1 MTENKPDFGVLLI
14 NLGTPDAPTANAVKT
29 YLREFLSDPRVVDLN
44 PLIWKPILN
53 LVILNIRPKKVAELY
68 KKVWFEDGSPLLV
81 LGKRLAQKVGANFGD
96 ENLNIPLVNAMTYGN
111 PSIADGLDD
120 LRKQGVDK
128 VVILPMYPQ
137 FSGTT
142 TAAVYDAV
150 FKALSK
156 SSDWPSLHFIR
167 DYANHPLYIKAL
179 ANSVRNQWE
188 AQGEQR
194 HLLFS
199 YHGIPKRYVS
209 NGDPYEKHCN
219 ETSKLVAEELGLNE
233 SQWTHSYQ
241 SRFGREEWLK
251 PYADETLKTLAQNG
265 IKSLNV
271 ISPAFA
277 VDCLETLEE
286 ICFELK
292 EVFEE
297 AGGEKYDYIPA
308 LNDND
313 DHVALYRSLIL
324 ENSSQWC
331 PDK

>member
-44 PLIWKPILN
+44 PLLWKPILN

-251 PYADETLKTLAQNG
+251 PYADETLKKLAQNG
-265 IKSLNV
+265 TKSLNV

-331 PDK
+331 SDK

>member
-1 MTENKPDFGVLLI
+1 MTENKTDFGVLLI

-81 LGKRLAQKVGANFGD
+81 LGKRLVQKVGANFGD

-150 FKALSK
+150 FKTLSK

-251 PYADETLKTLAQNG
+251 PYADETLKKLAQNG
-265 IKSLNV
+265 TKSLNV

-331 PDK
+331 SDK

>member
-53 LVILNIRPKKVAELY
+53 LVILNIRPRKVAELY
-68 KKVWFEDGSPLLV
+68 KKVWFDDGSPLLV
-81 LGKRLAQKVGANFGD
+81 LGKRLAHKVEGD
-96 ENLNIPLVNAMTYGN
+96 FNVDGLNIPIVNAMTYGN
-111 PSIADGLDD
+111 PSITDGLAE

-128 VVILPMYPQ
+128 VLVLPMYPQ

-251 PYADETLKTLAQNG
+251 PYADETLEKLARNG

-313 DHVALYRSLIL
+313 DHVALYRTLIL

-331 PDK
+331 SDK

>member
-150 FKALSK
+150 FKTLSK

-251 PYADETLKTLAQNG
+251 PYADETLKKLAQNG
-265 IKSLNV
+265 TKSLNV

-331 PDK
+331 SDK

>member
-251 PYADETLKTLAQNG
+251 PYADETLKKLAQNG

-297 AGGEKYDYIPA
+297 AGGEKYDYITA

-331 PDK
+331 SDK

>member
-44 PLIWKPILN
+44 PLLWKPILN

-251 PYADETLKTLAQNG
+251 PYADEMLKKLAQNG
-265 IKSLNV
+265 TKSLNV

-331 PDK
+331 SDK

>member
-1 MTENKPDFGVLLI
+1 MTENKPDFGVLLV
-14 NLGTPDAPTANAVKT
+14 NLGTPDAPTAKAVKK
-29 YLREFLSDPRVVDLN
+29 YLREFLSDPRVVDLT

-68 KKVWFEDGSPLLV
+68 EKVWFDDGSPLLV
-81 LGKRLAQKVGANFGD
+81 LGKRLAQKLVANFD
-96 ENLNIPLVNAMTYGN
+96 EAGQNIPIVNAMTYGN
-111 PSIADGLDD
+111 PSITDGIAD
-120 LRKQGVDK
+120 LRKQGVENI
-128 VVILPMYPQ
+128 VILPMYPQ

-150 FKALSK
+150 FKSLSK
-156 SSDWPSLHFIR
+156 SSDWPTLHFIR
-167 DYANHPLYIKAL
+167 DYANQPLYIKAL
-179 ANSVRNQWE
+179 ANSVRNQWQI
-188 AQGEQR
+188 QGEKR

-199 YHGIPKRYVS
+199 YHGIPKRYVT

-219 ETSKLVAEELGLNE
+219 ETSELVAKELGLSPSE
-233 SQWTHSYQ
+233 WTHSYQ
-241 SRFGREEWLK
+241 SRFGREEWLQ
-251 PYADETLKTLAQNG
+251 PYADETLKTLAQG
-265 IKSLNV
+265 GVKSLNV

-297 AGGEKYDYIPA
+297 AGGEKYDYISA

-313 DHVALYRSLIL
+313 DHAALYRELIL
-324 ENSSQWC
+324 KNSSQWC
-331 PDK
+331 SDK

>member
-251 PYADETLKTLAQNG
+251 PYADETLKKLAQNG
-265 IKSLNV
+265 TKSLNV

-331 PDK
+331 SDK

>member
-68 KKVWFEDGSPLLV
+68 KKAWFEDGSPLLV
-81 LGKRLAQKVGANFGD
+81 LGKRLAQKVGANFDD
-96 ENLNIPLVNAMTYGN
+96 ENLNIPLVNAMTYGT
-111 PSIADGLDD
+111 PSIAEGLDD